1 MELQG
6 KIITILGDSITYGVG
21 ASDAEHSYPAVL
33 QRLTE
38 AAQVRNYGVSGTRIA
53 RQQKDDEDWD
63 RKRAFVE
70 RYVHMEDEADLVIVF
85 GGTNDYGHGDAP
97 FGEYGDTTP
106 ATYCGGIYYL
116 MQYLREIYGEK
127 LGACASWVVRGS
139 HMKKIEGSSL
149 PLGILQDAKPTAYQY
164 RLHSGDILVLMSDGV
179 ADALGDDVQVKK
191 AMEDSLYI
199 QPQRM
204 ADALLRNALVAG
216 GGSPRDD
223 MTVMVLLL
231 MDRQHS

>member
-6 KIITILGDSITYGVG
+6 KIINILGDSITYGVG

-33 QRLTE
+33 QRLTG

-97 FGEYGDTTP
+97 FGTLADRTP
-106 ATYCGGIYYL
+106 HTFC
-116 MQYLREIYGEK
+116 
-127 LGACASWVVRGS
+127 GACHTLFQGLL
-139 HMKKIEGSSL
+139 KKY
-149 PLGILQDAKPTAYQY
+149 PTA
-164 RLHSGDILVLMSDGV
+164 RLAIMTPMQCGSCSARPAISGKFLKDY
-179 ADALGDDVQVKK
+179 ADALIQIAGEYSIPVLDLYR
-191 AMEDSLYI
+191 SLGI
-199 QPQRM
+199 TFEVPEQGERFCPDGLHPN
-204 ADALLRNALVAG
+204 DAGAERIARLLAEFLK
-216 GGSPRDD
+216 
-223 MTVMVLLL
+223 TL
-231 MDRQHS
+231 